1 VEVLSAVVGRRVKA
15 DAAWLLT
22 GLVAWNVVVVVCAPV
37 QVIGLEN
44 LVIQRV
50 AAAKG
55 EAHAYD

>member
-1 VEVLSAVVGRRVKA
+1 VVGRRVKA